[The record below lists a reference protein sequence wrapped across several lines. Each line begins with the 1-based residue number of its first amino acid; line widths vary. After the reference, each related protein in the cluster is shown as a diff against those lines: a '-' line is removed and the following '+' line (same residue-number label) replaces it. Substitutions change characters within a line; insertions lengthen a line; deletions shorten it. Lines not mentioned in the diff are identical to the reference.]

1 MADLSLLHRLVRIA
15 RERPAHPMM
24 EVWEERGGQ
33 LVPGQVL
40 SYGDVLDRV
49 GRKAREFSRLLGPEE
64 TLVGLLLPPGP
75 EFVVSDLAIMAS
87 GRIPVLIDH
96 LLPPDPV
103 RSLLEGFGI
112 KSLVLSDSA
121 LAESLLAR
129 GSFRLLSP
137 RLPETSGEVGNS
149 DLLSEGALPEGDE
162 TVAHLLLTS
171 GTTGEPKGVPLTH
184 KNLLA
189 DADAA
194 LTYGVFTD
202 RDRVLCVLPLH
213 HSYPYMSAILL
224 PFSAGG
230 TILFPP
236 DLSSSAL
243 SGVLERGGVTIFP
256 AVPLIWER
264 FHRRIM
270 EEIDKKPPFLRNLI
284 HRVLLPA
291 SYALRCRFGSR
302 AGAFPFGAVRRR
314 LGPRMKTLFSG
325 GAALEPKIAR
335 DFFAMGLTMLE
346 GYGLTETSPVVTVN
360 TPENFRVGT
369 VGPPLPGV
377 EIRVLPPEEGR
388 PGGRVLVRGPVVAES
403 WWFPGGE
410 KRPLKDREGWFDTGD
425 LGILED
431 GFLTLVGREKEVIV
445 LPNGKNIF
453 SEPLEKTLVQR
464 AGLAEAAVLLEGKSL
479 VAILLP
485 ETPAPGLRGAL
496 SAAVEKINREIPGH
510 SRIAAFEIAEDPLP
524 RTRLGKLRRF
534 LLPGIYR
541 ELRSRRLDLLPHERI
556 PDSPVVARVRERIR
570 AVSGVTGEISDGA
583 QLEADLGIDSL
594 GRIEL
599 LQEIEEIL
607 GEEISDELLS
617 GIVTVGDLLG
627 RLAGSGVGEG
637 GSRDLL
643 ERPLEE
649 SELSQIPP
657 RGKSL
662 RQGLSL
668 RERFLYRTLRL
679 AGRHLFG
686 IGWPRWSAKDSVRE
700 GEFPLPEGAFLVVSN
715 LSSPLD
721 ALLLTLAL
729 PPALLSRTLTWGLP
743 PVLLGRL
750 RPFQRLLG
758 ILPSDDQKALTGLRV
773 GLHLLRTGHGLV
785 AFPEGEPSPDGGIR
799 PFRPG
804 VGALLRRS
812 GSTVYPV
819 RISGSRIVWPPDRLL
834 PRPGKVILHFGTPV
848 PPGIFSAQE
857 DIGIARSLEE
867 RVRGLPDRS

>member
-1 MADLSLLHRLVRIA
+1 MADPSLLHRLVRIA

-24 EVWEERGGQ
+24 EVWEERDGQ
-33 LVPGQVL
+33 LVPGQIL

-49 GRKAREFSRLLGPEE
+49 GRKGQEFSRLLDPEE
-64 TLVGLLLPPGP
+64 SLVGLLAPPGP
-75 EFVVSDLAIMAS
+75 EFVVSDLALMAS

-96 LLPPDPV
+96 LLPPDSV

-121 LAESLLAR
+121 MMESLLAR

-137 RLPETSGEVGNS
+137 ALPETSGEPGPPY
-149 DLLSEGALPEGDE
+149 LLFEGALPEGDE

-184 KNLLA
+184 RNLMA

-213 HSYPYMSAILL
+213 HSYPYMSSILL

-236 DLSSSAL
+236 DLSPSAL
-243 SGVLERGGVTIFP
+243 SGVLDRGGVTIFP
-256 AVPLIWER
+256 AVPLLWER

-270 EEIDKKPPFLRNLI
+270 EEIDRKPPLLRNLI
-284 HRVLLPA
+284 HRFLLPA
-291 SYALRCRFGSR
+291 SFALRCRFGSK
-302 AGAFPFGAVRRR
+302 AGALPFGAVRRR
-314 LGPRMKTLFSG
+314 LGPRMKTLISG
-325 GAALEPKIAR
+325 GAALEPRIAR

-346 GYGLTETSPVVTVN
+346 GYGLTETSPVVSVN
-360 TPENFRVGT
+360 TPERWRVGT

-377 EIRVLPPEEGR
+377 EIRILPPEEGR
-388 PGGRVLVRGPVVAES
+388 PGGRILVRGPIVAES

-431 GFLTLVGREKEVIV
+431 GFLILVGREKEVIV

-453 SEPLEKTLVQR
+453 SEPLEKILAQR
-464 AGLAEAAVLLEGKSL
+464 AKLAEAAVLLEGKSL

-485 ETPAPGLRGAL
+485 ETPAPGLRAVL
-496 SAAVEKINREIPGH
+496 SAAVEGINREIPDH
-510 SRIAAFEIAEDPLP
+510 SRIAAFEIAAEPLP

-534 LLPGIYR
+534 LLPQIYQK
-541 ELRSRRLDLLPHERI
+541 LRSRRLELLPHQKI
-556 PDSPVVARVRERIR
+556 PDSPIVARVRERIR
-570 AVSGVTGEISDGA
+570 AVAGVSGEISDGA
-583 QLEADLGIDSL
+583 QLEVDLGIDSL

-607 GEEISDELLS
+607 GEEISDELIS
-617 GIVTVGDLLG
+617 GIVTVGDLLD
-627 RLAGSGVGEG
+627 RLTGSGRGEG
-637 GSRDLL
+637 GSGDLL
-643 ERPLEE
+643 ERPLED
-649 SELSQIPP
+649 SDRAQIPP
-657 RGKSL
+657 RGESL
-662 RQGLSL
+662 RQGLSFW
-668 RERFLYRTLRL
+668 EMVLYQTLRL
-679 AGRHLFG
+679 AGRLMFG
-686 IGWPRWSAKDSVRE
+686 VVWPRWSGRGGERE
-700 GEFPLPEGAFLVVSN
+700 GEIPSPEGAFLVVSN

-721 ALLLTLAL
+721 ALLLSLAL
-729 PPALLSRTLTWGLP
+729 PPDLLSRTLTWGIS
-743 PVLLGRL
+743 PVLKGRL
-750 RPFQRLLG
+750 HLFQRFLA
-758 ILPSDDQKALTGLRV
+758 ILPFDDQKALSGLRV
-773 GLHLLRTGHGLV
+773 ALHLLRTGHGLV

-799 PFRPG
+799 SFRPG

-812 GSTVYPV
+812 RSTVYTV
-819 RISGSRIVWPPDRLL
+819 RISGSRIAWPPHRLL
-834 PRPGKVILHFGTPV
+834 PRPGRVVLHFGAPIL
-848 PPGIFSAQE
+848 PGVFSTLDE
-857 DIGIARSLEE
+857 VGIAQSLEE
-867 RVRGLPDRS
+867 TVRGLPKRS